1 MPSAQ
6 LDLTAVHPD
15 ILRGI
20 SNRMSWEGQKKKR
33 KKEKVLHKLEGMF
46 KNFEEFGAL
55 IRKHGKRKKESTIF
69 LGKNTK

>member
-20 SNRMSWEGQKKKR
+20 SNRMSWEGQKKKKER
-33 KKEKVLHKLEGMF
+33 KS
-46 KNFEEFGAL
+46 
-55 IRKHGKRKKESTIF
+55 IT
-69 LGKNTK
+69 